1 MIPKPKIMTEES
13 LTHFTTAELIDL
25 MVKNVNELLDMN
37 KTEENVFVTQAKQ
50 KQVQL
55 IQKLIKE
62 RRISESRAQM
72 SGE

>member
-1 MIPKPKIMTEES
+1 MTEES